1 LGLLVCPVLTIA
13 RFLPFQLP
21 KVFADR
27 REMHPARADT
37 DSQGTPIDGIPY
49 RPHTEGGCKPA
60 RPWTRRF
67 AHSMNSRHTLSL
79 TLVFALATVAAA
91 AETQAEHWAW
101 QRPRRPPVPPVANAP
116 GSPAIRHPI
125 DAFIVERQRSAG
137 LTLAP
142 PADRATLI
150 RRASYDLI
158 GLPPTPEE
166 TDVFVRDTAADAW
179 EKVIDRLLAS
189 PHYGERWGRHWLD
202 LVRYADSNGFEHD
215 EVRPD
220 AWRYRDYVIRSLN
233 ADKPYDRFVTEQ
245 LAGDEAFPGDPD
257 ARIATGFCLLGP
269 DMVDSADQPQRRL
282 NTLADMTDTAGLA
295 FLGLTIT
302 CARCHDHK
310 FEPIPQTDYYRLQ
323 AFFAPAVF
331 RHDLDIATPA
341 EHEAHAAASREYD
354 AHTKT
359 LRDEIAAIE
368 GPVRSRLFE
377 AKVDKLKPEAREAHR
392 TPPDK
397 RNGGQQELV
406 AETAGKVVVT
416 PTEVTRAVPAEQR
429 ARLQALQ
436 KQLKNFDHLQPPPL
450 PVTMG
455 ITDRPGP
462 PPVTHLLER
471 GDLAHPAGEV
481 QPGYPVVLV
490 SAAQSTS
497 TAIASI
503 GGSTGRRFALA
514 RWVANP
520 GNPLTARVIV
530 NRLWQHHFGR
540 GLVSTPSDFGLRGE
554 RPTHPELLD
563 WLADEFVAGGWQLK
577 RMHKLMLMSQTY
589 QQSTSGNPGTSDP
602 ENRLLSRMNRRRL
615 DGEEVRDAL
624 LVMSGRLNPAMSGP
638 GVVVPENAPG
648 GGGAKAL
655 PVNPDPGERARRSV
669 FLFARRNLRHPFLEA
684 FDLPDSNLSCPRRER
699 STTAPQA
706 LALLNDA
713 DVMTAAKALGE
724 KLEKESLIEDAR
736 IERAYRLSLGR
747 PPTAME
753 RDRSRAFLRDSPLS
767 ELCRALFNM
776 NEFVYL
782 D

>member
-1 LGLLVCPVLTIA
+1 MHSSRT
-13 RFLPFQLP
+13 LP
-21 KVFADR
+21 
-27 REMHPARADT
+27 
-37 DSQGTPIDGIPY
+37 
-49 RPHTEGGCKPA
+49 
-60 RPWTRRF
+60 
-67 AHSMNSRHTLSL
+67 L
-79 TLVFALATVAAA
+79 TLIFAMTTVVLA
-91 AETQAEHWAW
+91 AESPADHWAW
-101 QRPRRPPVPPVANAP
+101 RRPQRPGVPPVAHAP
-116 GSPAIRHPI
+116 SSPEIRNPI
-125 DAFIVERQRSAG
+125 DAFIVDRLRSMG
-137 LTLAP
+137 LTLSP
-142 PADRATLI
+142 PADRPTLI
-150 RRASYDLI
+150 RRVTYDLI
-158 GLPPTPEE
+158 GLPPTPED
-166 TDVFVRDTAADAW
+166 TDAFVRDTAPDAW
-179 EKVIDRLLAS
+179 EKVVDRLLAS

-245 LAGDEAFPGDPD
+245 LAGDEAFPGDID

-282 NTLADMTDTAGLA
+282 NTLTDMTDTAGLA

-310 FEPIPQTDYYRLQ
+310 FEPIPQSDYYRLQ
-323 AFFAPAVF
+323 AFFAAAVF

-341 EHEAHAAASREYD
+341 ERDAHAAASREYD

-377 AKVDKLKPEAREAHR
+377 AKVDKLKPEARDAHR

-416 PTEVTRAVPAEQR
+416 TAEVTRAVPAEER
-429 ARLQALQ
+429 ARLQELQ
-436 KQLKNFDHLQPPPL
+436 KQLKTFDHLKPPPL
-450 PVTMG
+450 PVAMG

-481 QPGYPVVLV
+481 QPGYPTVLV
-490 SAAQSTS
+490 TANRAAGVTIEPLS
-497 TAIASI
+497 
-503 GGSTGRRFALA
+503 GSTGRRLALA

-520 GNPLTARVIV
+520 DNPLTARVIV

-540 GLVSTPSDFGLRGE
+540 GIVATPSDFGLRGE

-563 WLADEFVAGGWQLK
+563 WLANELVAGGWRLK
-577 RMHKLMLMSQTY
+577 RMHKLMLMSRTY
-589 QQSTSGNPGTSDP
+589 QQSSMTAVVAGAFKASDALGETMNAP
-602 ENRLLSRMNRRRL
+602 AMQTLLPRMNRRRL
-615 DGEEVRDAL
+615 DAEDVRDAL
-624 LVMSGRLNPAMSGP
+624 LAISGRLSAAMRGP
-638 GVVVPENAPG
+638 GVVVPETAPG
-648 GGGAKAL
+648 GGGAKVL
-655 PVNPDPGERARRSV
+655 PVNPDSGERARRSV
-669 FLFARRNLRHPFLEA
+669 YLFARRNLRHPFLEA

-713 DVMTAAKALGE
+713 DVISAAKALAE
-724 KLEKESLIEDAR
+724 KLDKASPTEDAR
-736 IERAYRLSLGR
+736 IERAYRLALGR
-747 PPTAME
+747 LPTKNE
-753 RDRSRAFLRDSPLS
+753 RDRARTFLRDSPLS
-767 ELCRALFNM
+767 ELCRALINM
-776 NEFVYL
+776 NEFLYL